1 VLPFTV
7 RPRISGQVTPEGV
20 FAAVNASFQA
30 TPYLRGKIYDTPSYR
45 RDFVDLRGVVDNYG
59 GEEYTRFENTLGADV
74 DWLMAKDKSLA
85 LSIRRVDVIPQEDAF
100 TNSEYTA
107 YQESVAYEQQVT
119 REIMAGVRA
128 WYAQTMYPSS
138 DRGDTFGQN
147 YTAYTAMQLT
157 ERSKLGASVGYS
169 RYSDSDAQ
177 GVTNGETSSATVIG
191 SIDLTTELAKD
202 LSHSIGYSRSQ
213 ANDFSSGVDVTDNFR
228 YSIRCN
234 GVLWSALLSTALNTV
249 NPNLTTLPGYTD
261 WVNYLGLSYRLTRYV
276 VLSADTTYS
285 VRNNE
290 AVSPEDVNPDDPLE
304 NADYTTWVS
313 RVGTSFL
320 LTKSV
325 SLTTYFEHAQRDSDA
340 PDVPYERDTFELV
353 LNYTHA
359 F

>member
-1 VLPFTV
+1 
-7 RPRISGQVTPEGV
+7 
-20 FAAVNASFQA
+20 
-30 TPYLRGKIYDTPSYR
+30 
-45 RDFVDLRGVVDNYG
+45 
-59 GEEYTRFENTLGADV
+59 
-74 DWLMAKDKSLA
+74 
-85 LSIRRVDVIPQEDAF
+85 
-100 TNSEYTA
+100 
-107 YQESVAYEQQVT
+107 
-119 REIMAGVRA
+119 
-128 WYAQTMYPSS
+128 
-138 DRGDTFGQN
+138 
-147 YTAYTAMQLT
+147 
-157 ERSKLGASVGYS
+157 
-169 RYSDSDAQ
+169 
-177 GVTNGETSSATVIG
+177 
-191 SIDLTTELAKD
+191 
-202 LSHSIGYSRSQ
+202 
-213 ANDFSSGVDVTDNFR
+213 
-228 YSIRCN
+228 
-234 GVLWSALLSTALNTV
+234 LWSALLSTALNTV